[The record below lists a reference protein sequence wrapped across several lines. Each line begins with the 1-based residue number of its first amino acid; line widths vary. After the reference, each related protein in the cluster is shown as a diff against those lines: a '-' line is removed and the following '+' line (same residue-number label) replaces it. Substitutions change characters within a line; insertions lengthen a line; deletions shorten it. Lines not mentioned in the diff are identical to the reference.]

1 MPTNHNSSLQ
11 NNKNLS
17 DSIISKINGA
27 VFDGDGNY
35 FILVDPILLRYTGHD
50 DFFQILENR
59 ECHKVLFPHPEL
71 ENAVEL
77 WLIQIYK
84 IRTDDIVLF
93 ESSVIKSLKELDI
106 DKLKLGL
113 GRSVCSWISTNMDLQ
128 SLSQYISYTA
138 IQKTPSGAEAFVRFF
153 DPAVFGLL
161 FDRLDHWQQKR
172 LLSNIVTWSYIDGDG
187 LPCFVHGEDSSI
199 PKLNFSL
206 GFSVN
211 EWGDVQNIVR
221 INKILRSYRE
231 NYPDGAVSELQAAR
245 LLYPALNYFSLHF
258 TLEDKGYVGYGVD
271 ILTIEPFLYN
281 FIDLKKYRLVGS
293 SDSLLS
299 YIEVRESIK
308 FSIQTQL

>member
-1 MPTNHNSSLQ
+1 MPTNRNSSLQ

-17 DSIISKINGA
+17 DNIISKINEA
-27 VFDGDGNY
+27 VFDGDGNF
-35 FILVDPILLRYTGHD
+35 FILVDPVLLRYTGHD
-50 DFFQILENR
+50 DFFQILEIR

-77 WLIQIYK
+77 WLIQIDK
-84 IRTDDIVLF
+84 NKADDIALF
-93 ESSVIKSLKELDI
+93 ESSVIKSLTELDL
-106 DKLKLGL
+106 DRLKSGL

-138 IQKTPSGAEAFVRFF
+138 LQKTPSGGEALVRFF

-161 FDRLDHWQQKR
+161 FDRLDHWQQQR
-172 LLSNIVTWSYIDGDG
+172 LLSNIITWSYIDGDG
-187 LPCFVHGEDSSI
+187 LPCFMHGEDSSM

-211 EWGDVQNIVR
+211 EWCDIQNILR

-258 TLEDKGYVGYGVD
+258 TLEDEGYVGFGID
-271 ILTIEPFLYN
+271 ILTINPFLYN
-281 FIDLKKYRLVGS
+281 FIDMKKYCSVGS

-299 YIEVRESIK
+299 YIDVREKIK
-308 FSIQTQL
+308 IALQTKS